1 LGSRSNEPVCVFFG
15 GTCQTDWPARVPE
28 TLQDEAARLD
38 AQERVLGGGVVE
50 ARQLG
55 VGKERVRPPDA
66 SEHLVANTQLLAVVE
81 AQPLVVPLLPE
92 VEIHREV
99 LRR

>member
-1 LGSRSNEPVCVFFG
+1 
-15 GTCQTDWPARVPE
+15 
-28 TLQDEAARLD
+28 
-38 AQERVLGGGVVE
+38 VE